1 MKVTE
6 PWLALWLCAVLCA
19 VSTRW
24 MWIVFNIDQTWLTR
38 TLREKRCI
46 SLRESF
52 IPVTSWI
59 LILLALA
66 IINNSSAFVF
76 QMGTYTTS
84 NTHTHATIWFV
95 FEKTEFC
102 PFYLTSLCCTDGGLF
117 LYINVFFWLCSFVC
131 SFVCLF
137 MWMAKTVWWYVNIK
151 QSSIFHW
158 LISQMEFGVHL
169 AASEVDV

>member
-66 IINNSSAFVF
+66 IINNISAFVF
-76 QMGTYTTS
+76 QVGTFTTY

-102 PFYLTSLCCTDGGLF
+102 PFYLGMVPLVVRMVDYFYTST
-117 LYINVFFWLCSFVC
+117 VFFWLCSFVC
-131 SFVCLF
+131 LF
-137 MWMAKTVWWYVNIK
+137 ACSCEWQK
-151 QSSIFHW
+151 Q
-158 LISQMEFGVHL
+158 FG
-169 AASEVDV
+169 DM